1 MITPAE
7 IETKE
12 FSRAV
17 RGYKMEEVDEFLD
30 EIIVDMEKLLKDNK
44 MLADT
49 VDELREEILR
59 HKKSE
64 TSVMNTLESA
74 KKLMKDISESAE
86 KRAEIIIKN
95 ARMEADA
102 IVKDARDSIDRLTE
116 ENSQLLER
124 VKMFKGRYR
133 QMLEDELERVKGG
146 SSEELFRDLERELEK
161 SSGFGEFCSGSDT
174 RTVPAVSKS
183 ADSPDTEEL
192 TYDQQLAELTEGIS
206 APDGEP
212 GYVGTA
218 HAPKE
223 TVVLDSKAIDEM
235 IGK

>member
-30 EIIVDMEKLLKDNK
+30 EIILDMEKLLKENK
-44 MLADT
+44 MLSET
-49 VDELREEILR
+49 VEELRAEIVQ

-95 ARMEADA
+95 ARMEADV

-116 ENSQLLER
+116 ENSLLLER
-124 VKMFKGRYR
+124 VKSFKNRYR

-146 SSEELFRDLERELEK
+146 SSEELFRDLEREL
-161 SSGFGEFCSGSDT
+161 SSGFGEFSELSNT
-174 RTVPAVSKS
+174 RVH
-183 ADSPDTEEL
+183 EEGKAKDEGRDKAEL
-192 TYDQQLAELTEGIS
+192 SYDEQLAELTEGIS
-206 APDGEP
+206 APDAEP
-212 GYVGTA
+212 GYAKTS

-223 TVVLDSKAIDEM
+223 TVVIDSRALDSL

>member
-30 EIIVDMEKLLKDNK
+30 EIILDLDKLLKENK
-44 MLADT
+44 MLTET
-49 VDELREEILR
+49 VDELREEIVQ

-95 ARMEADA
+95 ARLEADV
-102 IVKDARDSIDRLTE
+102 IVKDARDSIDRLNE

-124 VKMFKGRYR
+124 VKTFKTRYR

-146 SSEELFRDLERELEK
+146 SSEELFRDLEREL
-161 SSGFGEFCSGSDT
+161 SSGFGEFGMASDT
-174 RTVPAVSKS
+174 RVSDSGAKDGSSSPSEEKS
-183 ADSPDTEEL
+183 
-192 TYDQQLAELTEGIS
+192 YDEQLAELTEGIS
-206 APDGEP
+206 APDSEK
-212 GYVGTA
+212 GYGKTSC
-218 HAPKE
+218 APKE
-223 TVVLDSKAIDEM
+223 TVIIDSKGIDEL

>member
-30 EIIVDMEKLLKDNK
+30 EIILDMEKLLEENK
-44 MLADT
+44 ILTET
-49 VDELREEILR
+49 VEELREEIVQ

-64 TSVMNTLESA
+64 TSVMSTLESA

-86 KRAEIIIKN
+86 KRAEIIINN
-95 ARMEADA
+95 ARMEADV

-124 VKMFKGRYR
+124 VKTFKNRYR

-146 SSEELFRDLERELEK
+146 SSEELFRDLERELA
-161 SSGFGEFCSGSDT
+161 SDFGEFGTKTDT
-174 RTVPAVSKS
+174 GAGERAEKT
-183 ADSPDTEEL
+183 DTMAAEL
-192 TYDQQLAELTEGIS
+192 SYDEQLAELTEGIS
-206 APDGEP
+206 APDSEP
-212 GYVGTA
+212 GYVKTA
-218 HAPKE
+218 HAPKD
-223 TVVLDSKAIDEM
+223 TVVIDSRALDDL